1 VSGRLR
7 RLRIRLTG
15 TPDPDP
21 GKVGISFVDVL
32 FALVVGEVLSPLR
45 RWWTIPGPGWS
56 HLVLAAVLVLT
67 SWIGYHNSTNRPKYE
82 IAFVN
87 LPLWQFVLDISMVI
101 AYWFTATSAELP
113 EHSPVMDL
121 PAPRGSA
128 VPEAILVAVCFLL
141 YVLWDEVGR
150 QIKKS
155 SLYGASSLSLATSMG
170 PPRRQWHGTGSGV
183 FSVGGSIL
191 AVARAS
197 GQGSGELRS
206 STATGSSQWGQGPPK
221 PIRLQNRPQS
231 AQRCSPR

>member
-1 VSGRLR
+1 VAGRFR
-7 RLRIRLTG
+7 RLRTQLTG
-15 TPDPDP
+15 APQEDP

-45 RWWTIPGPGWS
+45 RWWTIPGPAWS

-67 SWIGYHNSTNRPKYE
+67 SWIGYHNSTNKPKYE

-113 EHSPVMDL
+113 EHSPLKDL

-155 SLYGASSLSLATSMG
+155 PFYGASSPSASDGARRIVTWCCFVATLVIVGLAI
-170 PPRRQWHGTGSGV
+170 W
-183 FSVGGSIL
+183 
-191 AVARAS
+191 AEAS
-197 GQGSGELRS
+197 DQH
-206 STATGSSQWGQGPPK
+206 WGIVIALDIALIALLIGFRVLK
-221 PIRLQNRPQS
+221 EVVTLLE
-231 AQRCSPR
+231 